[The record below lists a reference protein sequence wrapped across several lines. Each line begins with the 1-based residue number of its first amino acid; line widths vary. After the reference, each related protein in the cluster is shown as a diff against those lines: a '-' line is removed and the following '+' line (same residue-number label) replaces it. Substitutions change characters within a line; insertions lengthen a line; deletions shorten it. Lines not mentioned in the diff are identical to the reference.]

1 MRALTLKRV
10 NNSVQGKAGVLIE
23 NEIPLML
30 TLERPWINNHDSI
43 SCIPEGSY
51 VCKRIVSP
59 KFGDTFQVTDVEGRS
74 EILFHKGNTI
84 EDSHGCILL
93 GSSFAQFKTG
103 FGIANS
109 AMAYEMFMGLMKKEN
124 SFALTIISTI
134 G

>member
-93 GSSFAQFKTG
+93 GSSFAHFKTG
-103 FGIANS
+103 FGRRFLKDRI
-109 AMAYEMFMGLMKKEN
+109 
-124 SFALTIISTI
+124 
-134 G
+134 